1 MCIDLE
7 ELQQFYHADKIP
19 GRKPLIIFNNEV
31 VPSNLEL
38 IKFGEPV
45 VFMKKEDLF
54 FHQKEAFLN
63 FGKFDISRKKAEVHF
78 EYQVEGVFIEV
89 AFEKKDTRWVI
100 RNKKLTEK

>member
-1 MCIDLE
+1 
-7 ELQQFYHADKIP
+7 
-19 GRKPLIIFNNEV
+19 
-31 VPSNLEL
+31 
-38 IKFGEPV
+38 
-45 VFMKKEDLF
+45 MKKEDLF